1 MISCIFKKVVEMS
14 KAVIIPECKKD
25 VGGVKEGLSLSPNE
39 KRDGAMGLF
48 SRLLRLDTL
57 KRSSVATKPEPQITY
72 YGVYIPCEIKKGP
85 DEEAIHV
92 YENKSEALELV
103 KRYKLA
109 RFKAFHNRQDAI
121 SFALRGAE
129 HHDTT
134 DGNDSCKCIK
144 LGTHL
149 THVRNVCNAIRS
161 IAYDKYISKH
171 KVQIS

>member
-1 MISCIFKKVVEMS
+1 MISCVFKVSRVKQIYGSCEVKINSRLDGFASQTKHCFVYNFQEVGEMS

-85 DEEAIHV
+85 DEG
-92 YENKSEALELV
+92 KSSLFTYNHLLLPKCV
-103 KRYKLA
+103 RRYCYL
-109 RFKAFHNRQDAI
+109 
-121 SFALRGAE
+121 
-129 HHDTT
+129 
-134 DGNDSCKCIK
+134 
-144 LGTHL
+144 
-149 THVRNVCNAIRS
+149 
-161 IAYDKYISKH
+161 
-171 KVQIS
+171 